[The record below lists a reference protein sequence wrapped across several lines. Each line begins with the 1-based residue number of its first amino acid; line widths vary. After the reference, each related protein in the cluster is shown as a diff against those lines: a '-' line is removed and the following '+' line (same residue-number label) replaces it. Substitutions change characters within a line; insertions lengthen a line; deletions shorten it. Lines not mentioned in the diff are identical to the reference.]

1 MAERSI
7 NKVTLLGRL
16 GADPEIKYTQSGQA
30 VSTLNVATNHNWKD
44 DSGVWQTKTDWHRVV
59 VWGKLAETCHEYMKK
74 GSKLYLEGSLQ
85 TRQYDDKDGQKRFIT
100 EVKMNDM
107 IMLDSKGSNEGGGFN
122 RNSTPSADQPG
133 NDLDA
138 PVSSKTS
145 DVDDLPF

>member
-1 MAERSI
+1 MAEKSI
-7 NKVTLLGRL
+7 NKVVLLGRL

-59 VWGKLAETCHEYMKK
+59 VWGKLAETCHEYLKK

-85 TRQYDDKDGQKRFIT
+85 TRQYDDKEGQKRIIT
-100 EVKMNDM
+100 EVKMNEM
-107 IMLDSKGSNEGGGFN
+107 IMLDSKGGNEGGFN
-122 RNSTPSADQPG
+122 KTNAPAGDQPG

-138 PVSSKTS
+138 PPAGKSTEL
-145 DVDDLPF
+145 DDLPF